1 LILMLKNIELVIEYD
16 GSLFHGWQIQPGL
29 RTVQDEIEKA
39 LHTILKQRVNLI
51 GAGRTDAG
59 VHALAQVANFETES
73 SQGTGTIRKSLNGIL
88 PEDIIV
94 HKAEEV
100 DSNFNARYSAQSRIY
115 EYKIHRG
122 RTALQRKL
130 FWEVTYE
137 LNTVTLREA
146 TRDIEGEH
154 DFTSFCLAESGKEN
168 NTCHVNQAIWE
179 ISGDEMIFRIEA
191 NRFLHNMV
199 RSLVG
204 TLIEVSRGYYSVSDF
219 REIMEVKDRR
229 KAGPTA
235 PAHGLY
241 LVEVKY

>member
-1 LILMLKNIELVIEYD
+1 MLKNIKLVIEYD

-39 LHTILKQRVNLI
+39 LYTILNQKVTLI

-59 VHALAQVANFETES
+59 VHALGQVANFETGS
-73 SQGTGTIRKSLNGIL
+73 SQDAEAIRKSLNGIL
-88 PEDIIV
+88 PEDIVV
-94 HKAEEV
+94 HEAKEV
-100 DSNFNARYSAQSRIY
+100 DSNFNARYSATSRIY

-122 RTALQRKL
+122 RTALRKK
-130 FWEVTYE
+130 FVWEVTYE
-137 LNTVTLREA
+137 LNAATLMEA
-146 TRDIEGEH
+146 TREVEGEH
-154 DFTSFCLAESGKEN
+154 DFTSFCLTESGKEN
-168 NTCHVNQAIWE
+168 NTCHVNQALWE

-204 TLIEVSRGYYSVSDF
+204 TLIEVGRGYFSVSDF
-219 REIMEVKDRR
+219 RKITEVKDRKR
-229 KAGPTA
+229 AGPTA